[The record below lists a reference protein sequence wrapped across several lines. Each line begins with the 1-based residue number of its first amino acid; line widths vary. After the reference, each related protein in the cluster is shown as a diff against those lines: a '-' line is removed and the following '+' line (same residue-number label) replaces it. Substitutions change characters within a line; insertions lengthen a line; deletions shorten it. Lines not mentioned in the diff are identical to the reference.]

1 MNRYAIILTH
11 NRPELLS
18 ECVAAIAP
26 QVDRVLVIDNASDP
40 PVDPSMDAFSSGKVQ
55 VHYVPD
61 QPPNL
66 AMLWNIGF
74 GIVEFDFQRANL
86 RGDEPGLW
94 PVAVLCD
101 DSIVPDGWF
110 AAVTD
115 AMAATGAAA
124 GCSNP
129 WGRDHPPQLK
139 TAPDADIIG
148 RMPGWAFI
156 LDGTKGLRADE
167 SMHWWFFDSDL
178 DWQARQAGGMV
189 MIGGYPVPN
198 RLPNDYTNRKPELAE
213 QAGRDAA
220 AFEAKHGWRPW

>member
-11 NRPELLS
+11 NRPEMLRD
-18 ECVAAIAP
+18 CVAAVRP
-26 QVDRVLVIDNASDP
+26 QVDSVLIIDNASDP
-40 PVDPSMDAFSSGKVQ
+40 PVEAADLGLDGVNGAVLAIPM
-55 VHYVPD
+55 

-66 AMLWNIGF
+66 AFLWN
-74 GIVEFDFQRANL
+74 
-86 RGDEPGLW
+86 RGLDLITVCPDQAGSSW
-94 PVAVLCD
+94 WVAVLCD
-101 DSIVPDGWF
+101 DSVVPEGWF
-110 AAVTD
+110 QAVTE

-129 WGRDHPPQLK
+129 WGRDHPPQVK
-139 TAPDADIIG
+139 TAPDADIVG

-167 SMHWWFFDSDL
+167 SMHWWWLDSDL
-178 DWQARQAGGMV
+178 DWQARKAGGMV

>member
-11 NRPELLS
+11 NRPDMLRD
-18 ECVAAIAP
+18 CVAAIRP
-26 QVDRVLVIDNASDP
+26 QVDSVLIIDNASDP
-40 PVDPSMDAFSSGKVQ
+40 PVQAADLGLDGANGAVLAIPM
-55 VHYVPD
+55 

-66 AMLWNIGF
+66 AFLWN
-74 GIVEFDFQRANL
+74 
-86 RGDEPGLW
+86 RGLDLITVCPDQAGPW
-94 PVAVLCD
+94 WVAVLCD
-101 DSIVPDGWF
+101 DSVVPEGWF
-110 AAVTD
+110 AAVTE
-115 AMAATGAAA
+115 AMQATGAAA

-129 WGRDHPPQLK
+129 WGRDHPPQVK
-139 TAPDADIIG
+139 TQPDADIVG

-167 SMHWWFFDSDL
+167 SMHWWWLDSDL
-178 DWQARQAGGMV
+178 DWQARKAGGMV